1 MLVINDS
8 DIPDYLDYRV
18 LSGELRRQFVGLS
31 RGTSKVLHRNR
42 LETSHGILD
51 VMGGIDEE
59 YQIGAVSPE

>member
-18 LSGELRRQFVGLS
+18 LSGELRHQFVRLS

-51 VMGGIDEE
+51 VMGGIDE
-59 YQIGAVSPE
+59 